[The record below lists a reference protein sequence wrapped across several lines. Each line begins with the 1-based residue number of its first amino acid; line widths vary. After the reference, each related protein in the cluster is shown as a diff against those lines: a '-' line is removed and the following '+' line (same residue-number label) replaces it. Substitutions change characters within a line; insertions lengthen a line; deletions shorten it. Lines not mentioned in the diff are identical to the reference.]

1 MRFRSPTETPVY
13 LALTSGHTLVVGPEL
28 VEVPKQFHRP
38 AVMEGC
44 IPEGMDAM
52 PAEDGPPS
60 ETKQD
65 LIVAAI
71 KKMLADPKEG
81 DFNGDGKPDVRKLSQ
96 RAGFTVLADE
106 RNSAW
111 TRINDEDQG

>member
-13 LALTSGHTLVVGPEL
+13 MALTSGHTLVVGPDL
-28 VEVPKQFHRP
+28 IEVPKMFHRQ

-52 PAEDGPPS
+52 PDDDGPAPD
-60 ETKQD
+60 TKQD

-111 TRINDEDQG
+111 TRLNDEDQG